1 MAERTPDL
9 KAIVQEIIDRG
20 GWAALNDMAFM
31 LTGTGTRTAKSYE
44 GSATGAPLLHIEYYV
59 PAAGLTITV
68 PDGATAQYCS
78 MINSGGTGHVSTGAV
93 WFTIGD
99 GNQAAPT
106 IAVPTAGNPTVGS
119 YFVIGQSGDIPA
131 GFKAIKLKTDTGLV
145 AYVRITLI
153 Y

>member
-1 MAERTPDL
+1 M
-9 KAIVQEIIDRG
+9 KAKGLLVILGILALAVLTI
-20 GWAALNDMAFM
+20 AAVFP
-31 LTGTGTRTAKSYE
+31 TGYL
-44 GSATGAPLLHIEYYV
+44 GSRVITKEYYV

-78 MINSGGTGHVSTGAV
+78 MINSGDTGHVSTGAV

>member
-1 MAERTPDL
+1 M
-9 KAIVQEIIDRG
+9 KAKGLLVILGILALAVLTI
-20 GWAALNDMAFM
+20 AAVFP
-31 LTGTGTRTAKSYE
+31 TGYL
-44 GSATGAPLLHIEYYV
+44 GSRVITKEYYV

-68 PDGATAQYCS
+68 PDGANAQYCS
-78 MINSGGTGHVSTGAV
+78 MINSGDTSHVSTGAV